1 MVGANRPNT
10 RCSRAVVRGIIA
22 TDAAFAI
29 RFYEIINLPS
39 GRRRA
44 NSGMKG
50 IGGIVRAAA
59 KSRSTA
65 AQREFEQFDNRRE
78 NREFSACTF
87 FMEL

>member
-1 MVGANRPNT
+1 
-10 RCSRAVVRGIIA
+10 
-22 TDAAFAI
+22 
-29 RFYEIINLPS
+29 
-39 GRRRA
+39 
-44 NSGMKG
+44 MKG